1 MFSTLAADHAAYPV
15 MPRTTHRTLSATV
28 APGDAGQRLDR
39 FLAGRWPELSRT
51 RLQALLEAGAV
62 ERDGVLI
69 AEGSARVKPGQTFVA
84 RVDEPRPAR
93 PQPEDLPLD
102 VLFEDEHLLVLEKP
116 AGMVVHPAPGHAG
129 GTLVNALLAHCQGS
143 LSGIGGVL
151 RPGIVHR
158 LDKEVSGLMVV
169 AKGDRAHVGLAGQ
182 FSVRRIERGYDAIV
196 WGVPP
201 QPAGSIEG
209 AIGRHARDRK
219 RMAVVEGGK
228 PALTRYRLRAAAG
241 TLGARLGIEL
251 ATGRTHQIRVHLGML
266 GLGIVGDPVYRPRRR
281 PAIGPELRE
290 FLQGFGRI
298 ALHAHLLGFEHPVS
312 GERLRFERAPP
323 AAFDAL
329 FELLARQ
336 AQPSSFVN
344 HKGVNPDGGTLQA

>member
-1 MFSTLAADHAAYPV
+1 
-15 MPRTTHRTLSATV
+15 MPRTPIMPRTLTAT
-28 APGDAGQRLDR
+28 AEPGDTGQRLDR
-39 FLAGRWPELSRT
+39 FLAKRWPELSRT

-69 AEGSARVKPGQTFVA
+69 AEGSARVKPGQAFVA
-84 RVDEPRPAR
+84 RVREPEPAR
-93 PQPEDLPLD
+93 PQPEDLELD
-102 VLFEDEHLLVLEKP
+102 ILYEDEHLVVLEKP

-129 GTLVNALLAHCQGS
+129 GTLVNALLWHCRGT

-196 WGVPP
+196 WGVPS
-201 QPAGSIEG
+201 QPAGDIERP
-209 AIGRHARDRK
+209 IGRHPRDRK

-228 PALTRYRLRAAAG
+228 RALTHYRMVAAAG
-241 TLGARLGIEL
+241 TLGARLQVEL
-251 ATGRTHQIRVHLGML
+251 ATGRTHQIRVHLGAI

-281 PAIGPELRE
+281 PAVGPELRD
-290 FLQGFGRI
+290 FLEGFGRI
-298 ALHAHLLGFEHPVS
+298 ALHAHRLGFEHPIS
-312 GERLRFERAPP
+312 GERLRFERPAP
-323 AAFDAL
+323 ADFDRLFAL
-329 FELLARQ
+329 LSRQ
-336 AQPSSFVN
+336 ARDSSIVNDDGVN
-344 HKGVNPDGGTLQA
+344 HNAGTLHA

>member
-1 MFSTLAADHAAYPV
+1 MTPASASTASWP
-15 MPRTTHRTLSATV
+15 TGG
-28 APGDAGQRLDR
+28 PGCRARACR
-39 FLAGRWPELSRT
+39 RCSRP
-51 RLQALLEAGAV
+51 GAI

-84 RVDEPRPAR
+84 RLRAPEPAK
-93 PQPEDLPLD
+93 PQPEDLALD
-102 VLFEDEHLLVLEKP
+102 VLYEDEHLLVLEKP

-129 GTLVNALLAHCQGS
+129 GTLVNALLAHCRGT

-201 QPAGSIEG
+201 QPAGSIDRPI
-209 AIGRHARDRK
+209 ARHPRDRK

-228 PALTRYRLRAAAG
+228 RALTHYRLAAAAG
-241 TLGARLGIEL
+241 TLGARLQVEL
-251 ATGRTHQIRVHLGML
+251 ATGRTHQIRVHLGAI
-266 GLGIVGDPVYRPRRR
+266 GLGIVGDPVYRAAAPAGDRPGAAGISAGFPADR
-281 PAIGPELRE
+281 PAR
-290 FLQGFGRI
+290 
-298 ALHAHLLGFEHPVS
+298 
-312 GERLRFERAPP
+312 PP
-323 AAFDAL
+323 AGFRASDQRRAAAL
-329 FELLARQ
+329 RA
-336 AQPSSFVN
+336 
-344 HKGVNPDGGTLQA
+344 GGTGGVRSAVRVAVAASARFILC

>member
-1 MFSTLAADHAAYPV
+1 MPASASTASWPTA
-15 MPRTTHRTLSATV
+15 
-28 APGDAGQRLDR
+28 
-39 FLAGRWPELSRT
+39 WPELSRT
-51 RLQALLEAGAV
+51 RLQALLEAGAI

-84 RVDEPRPAR
+84 CACASRSRRSRSRRTCA
-93 PQPEDLPLD
+93 LD
-102 VLFEDEHLLVLEKP
+102 VLYEDEHLLVLEKP
-116 AGMVVHPAPGHAG
+116 AGMVVHPAPGHAA
-129 GTLVNALLAHCQGS
+129 GTLVNALLAHCRGT

-201 QPAGSIEG
+201 PPAGSIDRPI
-209 AIGRHARDRK
+209 ARHPRDRK

-228 PALTRYRLRAAAG
+228 RALTHYRLVAAAG
-241 TLGARLGIEL
+241 TLGARLQVEL
-251 ATGRTHQIRVHLGML
+251 ATGRTHQIRVHLGAI

-281 PAIGPELRE
+281 PTIGPELRD

-298 ALHAHLLGFEHPVS
+298 ALHAHAA
-312 GERLRFERAPP
+312 RLRAPDQRRA
-323 AAFDAL
+323 AALRA
-329 FELLARQ
+329 
-336 AQPSSFVN
+336 
-344 HKGVNPDGGTLQA
+344 GGTGGFRPAVRAALAAGARFILC

>member
-1 MFSTLAADHAAYPV
+1 
-15 MPRTTHRTLSATV
+15 MPPIVHRTLTAT
-28 APGDAGQRLDR
+28 AEPDDAGQRLDR

-51 RLQALLEAGAV
+51 RLQALLEAGAI

-84 RVDEPRPAR
+84 RLRAPEPAK
-93 PQPEDLPLD
+93 PQPEDLALD
-102 VLFEDEHLLVLEKP
+102 VLYEDEHLLVLEKP

-129 GTLVNALLAHCQGS
+129 GTLVNALLAHCRGT

-182 FSVRRIERGYDAIV
+182 FSVRRIERGYDAIA

-209 AIGRHARDRK
+209 PIARHPRDRK

-228 PALTRYRLRAAAG
+228 RALTNYRLVAAAG
-241 TLGARLGIEL
+241 TLGARLRIEL
-251 ATGRTHQIRVHLGML
+251 ATGRTHQIRVHLGAI
-266 GLGIVGDPVYRPRRR
+266 GLGIVGDPVYRPRRQ
-281 PAIGPELRE
+281 PPIGPQLAQ

-298 ALHAHLLGFEHPVS
+298 ALHARLLGFEHPIS
-312 GERLRFERAPP
+312 GARLRFERAAP
-323 AAFDAL
+323 AAFDQL
-329 FELLARQ
+329 FELLSRQ
-336 AQPSSFVN
+336 ARASSFVN
-344 HKGVNPDGGTLQA
+344 DDGVNHNTGTLHA